1 MGFWPYLRHA
11 HGSDNDAPPSATG
24 ISRTTF
30 FSWLFLLPNHSR
42 GGEKEKRAEINFNF
56 ERNLALRSL
65 SASNDGAR
73 RQVSVVGWG
82 RTSV

>member
-11 HGSDNDAPPSATG
+11 HGSDDDAPPSATG

-42 GGEKEKRAEINFNF
+42 GGEKEKRAEIKLNF
-56 ERNLALRSL
+56 ERKESCAAII
-65 SASNDGAR
+65 SAGIYLC
-73 RQVSVVGWG
+73 GG
-82 RTSV
+82 RMDA